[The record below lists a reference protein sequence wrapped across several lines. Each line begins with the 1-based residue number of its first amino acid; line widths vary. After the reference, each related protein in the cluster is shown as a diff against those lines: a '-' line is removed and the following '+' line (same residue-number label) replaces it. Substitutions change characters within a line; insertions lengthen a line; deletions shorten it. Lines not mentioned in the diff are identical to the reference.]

1 MYNYL
6 IEKGGI
12 VDIVDVLIKVG
23 LYLLGVATLF
33 IVPKW
38 ASAVITYAT
47 KHKYDEMIE
56 SIKLSY
62 ATALDREKN
71 DRELRLK
78 SALIAELLAEWLSRP
93 DDRTN
98 LRKLTYEAFLWLPA
112 PLAEEL
118 SKILSHKDNAKDP
131 KAFLLDVRQLLLG
144 KDDSLREES
153 VIHFPH
159 SQYEQQRQREN
170 HPFDGIY

>member
-1 MYNYL
+1 MDP
-6 IEKGGI
+6 I
-12 VDIVDVLIKVG
+12 DVLIKVG

-33 IVPKW
+33 IVPRW

-56 SIKLSY
+56 SIKLSH
-62 ATALDREKN
+62 AKALEREKN
-71 DRELRLK
+71 DRELKLK
-78 SALIAELLAEWLSRP
+78 SALIAELLAEWVSRP

-118 SKILSHKDNAKDP
+118 SKILSHADNAQDP
-131 KAFLLDVRQLLLG
+131 RVFLLDVRKLLLG
-144 KDDSLREES
+144 ADDSLLAKS

-170 HPFDGIY
+170 HPFNSIY